1 MNCVIV
7 GDCSAGYYCTGG
19 AWIPDPVD
27 NVTGNICPQH
37 HVCKAGSDTPKTC
50 SIGYHAN
57 STGMS
62 DCQLCMAGFL
72 CSPGSEPALCPLGE
86 YPRQWQDHIANKE
99 QILKILFLK

>member
-7 GDCSAGYYCTGG
+7 GECSAGYYCMGG

-86 YPRQWQDHIANKE
+86 
-99 QILKILFLK
+99 